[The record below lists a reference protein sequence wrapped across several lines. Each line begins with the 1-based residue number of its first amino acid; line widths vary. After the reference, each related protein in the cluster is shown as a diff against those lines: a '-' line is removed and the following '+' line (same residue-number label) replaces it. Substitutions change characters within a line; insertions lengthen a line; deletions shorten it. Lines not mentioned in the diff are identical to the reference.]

1 MEMLIP
7 FLVGA
12 AVGVGLTLAVIFE
25 SCKVIKKEEWKEDEL
40 ARDAMR
46 SAMMKA
52 LAENANLRV
61 ALAAGEMTEEGKKVA
76 AMTMAALDV
85 VITTEKDEIAIWDIV
100 SMNMRTTAAE

>member
-7 FLVGA
+7 FVVGA
-12 AVGVGLTLAVIFE
+12 AVGVGLTLGVIFE

-40 ARDAMR
+40 ARDATR

-85 VITTEKDEIAIWDIV
+85 VISTAKDETAFWDKI
-100 SMNMRTTAAE
+100 STNMRTSSLP